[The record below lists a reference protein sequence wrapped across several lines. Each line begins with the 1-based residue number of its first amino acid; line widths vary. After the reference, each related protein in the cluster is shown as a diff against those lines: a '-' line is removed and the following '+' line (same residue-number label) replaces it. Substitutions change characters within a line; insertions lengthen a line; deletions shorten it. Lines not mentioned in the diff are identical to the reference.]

1 VVSSPDVGGTSV
13 WIENAAGVAQALAE
27 ARIEFYG
34 ADSVMPGDVLSIS
47 TSLWD
52 GTASNKG
59 SYVVTEVGNAGSGV
73 FANSAYVTVAALLSP
88 VAGPTAA
95 LGASYRQVQVVEG
108 APTRLIKQIL
118 SIAPNQ
124 VDGSLYDVKF
134 TTGGLYNRIGATPGS
149 VLTVL
154 DKLAFPAGVNTGV
167 DGYQHTI
174 GLIAEVNKVIAG
186 DPSDD
191 ATYPG
196 VAAAG
201 ATVNVLGPL
210 VKRIQVTLSVRIRSG
225 ASTQDIAARVKSAV
239 ASVINKTGIGQP
251 IALSDL
257 TTAAGKVGGVVSVVM
272 ISPAASAASDLISV
286 QPFEKPLV
294 LNVDQDVLV
303 SFAGD

>member
-1 VVSSPDVGGTSV
+1 
-13 WIENAAGVAQALAE
+13 
-27 ARIEFYG
+27 
-34 ADSVMPGDVLSIS
+34 
-47 TSLWD
+47 
-52 GTASNKG
+52 
-59 SYVVTEVGNAGSGV
+59 
-73 FANSAYVTVAALLSP
+73 
-88 VAGPTAA
+88 
-95 LGASYRQVQVVEG
+95 VQVVEG

-154 DKLAFPAGVNTGV
+154 DKLAFPAGINTRRRRLPAHHRPHRRGHQ
-167 DGYQHTI
+167 GHP
-174 GLIAEVNKVIAG
+174 G

-251 IALSDL
+251 HRALRPHDGGRQGRRGRLGGDDL
-257 TTAAGKVGGVVSVVM
+257 AGGVGGVGPDQR
-272 ISPAASAASDLISV
+272 PALREAAGPERGPGRAGQLRRRLASLA
-286 QPFEKPLV
+286 F
-294 LNVDQDVLV
+294 
-303 SFAGD
+303 FA